1 MNYRLDVFYDQKQ
14 FVDVSNEEYEANII
28 AQGETLSGPMF
39 ALNMFADLS
48 NEEFKAK
55 YTGLRNPQSDEVVV
69 EEATD
74 KSEFPLQKSDRILAA
89 SELGQTS
96 YLVKIRHQGGCGS
109 CWAFSTITTMEKLHW
124 DKTKTRLDLSQQELV
139 DCDTRSYG
147 CNGGFPEYAI
157 AYIAT
162 NGIGKA
168 ASYPYAAAQSSCKR
182 SLSTAVKTG
191 ALAPPIKYY
200 AQADANRLSNLGI
213 HATISVFSSGKF
225 RYVTTT
231 DDIFDGKAAGECNN
245 SCDHAINMFSSTGD
259 VITVI
264 NSWGTTWGFKGMKK
278 IRSCSTTNIY
288 GAQAR
293 ITHGNGAV

>member
-1 MNYRLDVFYDQKQ
+1 
-14 FVDVSNEEYEANII
+14 
-28 AQGETLSGPMF
+28 MF

-48 NEEFKAK
+48 QEEFKAK
-55 YTGLRNPQSDEVVV
+55 YTGLRMPHTDEVVA

-74 KSEFPLQKSDRILAA
+74 KTEIPLQSDKALGATQ
-89 SELGQTS
+89 LGQTS
-96 YLVKIRHQGGCGS
+96 YQVKIRHQGGCGS

-157 AYIAT
+157 AYVAT
-162 NGIGKA
+162 NGIAKA

-191 ALAPPIKYY
+191 AIAPPIKYY
-200 AQADANRLSNLGI
+200 AQTDANRLSSLGI

-225 RYVTTT
+225 RYVTKT
-231 DDIFDGKAAGECNN
+231 DDIFDGKAAGECANT
-245 SCDHAINMFSSTGD
+245 CDHAINMFSSTND

-264 NSWGTTWGFKGMKK
+264 NSWGTTWGYLGMKK

-288 GAQAR
+288 GAQGR